1 MTDTPA
7 FDTPDCHLVEDT
19 LVTLTTLHYC
29 LSTEQLSSLSSQKI
43 YRIMN
48 SSNERRSNIPGEER
62 DENASLEQVNTE
74 KGKEDDTVDKD
85 DENKSRS

>member
-1 MTDTPA
+1 
-7 FDTPDCHLVEDT
+7 
-19 LVTLTTLHYC
+19 
-29 LSTEQLSSLSSQKI
+29 
-43 YRIMN
+43 MN

-62 DENASLEQVNTE
+62 DENASLEKVNTE